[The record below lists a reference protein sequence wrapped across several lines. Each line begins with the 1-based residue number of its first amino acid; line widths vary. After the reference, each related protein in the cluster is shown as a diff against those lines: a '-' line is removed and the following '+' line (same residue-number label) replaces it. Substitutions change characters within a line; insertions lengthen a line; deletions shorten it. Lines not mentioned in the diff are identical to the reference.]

1 MYEALTAND
10 RPYKTAKTPE
20 TALDIMREMAST
32 VHIDPELFS
41 LFEQSNMIERYSAKF
56 KK

>member
-1 MYEALTAND
+1 
-10 RPYKTAKTPE
+10 
-20 TALDIMREMAST
+20 MREMAST